1 MNAWQKKLM
10 INGQLFTFSELLT
23 YSKDKIET
31 ANTPPWETELYRF
44 IINWLDDTDYIVQ
57 HSSGTTGKTKEIR
70 LSKQSMIKSA
80 ANTCSYFNLQKGQ
93 KTLLCLPTAYIAG
106 KMMVV
111 RCIVGELNLQ
121 VIAPDSMPNFSTI
134 PTIDFCAMVP
144 LQVINLLNNTIDFLP
159 VKKLIIGGAAIS
171 PELENRLQ
179 QIPTAV
185 YATYGMAETCSHIAI
200 RRLNG
205 PDRQEAYHALPGVTV
220 THDQRGCLVI
230 AATWLP
236 AQVNTNDLVTF
247 TGTDTFTWL
256 GRYDNLIN
264 SGGIKT
270 VPEEIEAMIMAS
282 TALECIVIGVPDD
295 KLGQKLVFVFEQDKI
310 PGDLSSLRT
319 NLENMLPHQVQPKYI
334 VHVKQFPRNNA
345 FKVDRVKLS
354 AMIARGRF

>member
-1 MNAWQKKLM
+1 MKAWQNKLM
-10 INGQLFTFSELLT
+10 INGQRFTFLELLT
-23 YSKDKIET
+23 FSKDKIET

-44 IINWLDDTDYIVQ
+44 IINWLNDNEFIVQ

-70 LSKQSMIKSA
+70 LYKQSMITSA
-80 ANTCSYFNLQKGQ
+80 ANTCSYFKLKKGQ
-93 KTLLCLPTAYIAG
+93 TALLCLPVTYIAG

-111 RCIVGELNLQ
+111 RSIVGELNLQ
-121 VIAPDSMPNFSTI
+121 VVAPDSMPDFSSI
-134 PTIDFCAMVP
+134 PVVDFCAMVP
-144 LQVINLLNNTIDFLP
+144 LQVINLLNNRNAFLP

-171 PELENRLQ
+171 PELENQLQ

-220 THDQRGCLVI
+220 THDERGCLVI

-236 AQVNTNDLVTF
+236 AQINTNDLVTF
-247 TGTDTFTWL
+247 TGTDAFTWL

-270 VPEEIEAMIMAS
+270 VPEEVEAMIMAC
-282 TALECIVIGVPDD
+282 TTLECIVIGLPDD

-310 PGDLSSLRT
+310 SGDLSLLRIR
-319 NLENMLPHQVQPKYI
+319 LENMLPHHVQPKNI

-354 AMIARGRF
+354 AMLTTNRV